1 MCPGMP
7 SFIRSVRGTKV
18 EKGRAQSYS
27 NEQEDIR
34 YFFEVSIKDR
44 RTIDKAMFE
53 FSKYLIRYHNNEEQ
67 GAQAKPQSNQGCC
80 H

>member
-1 MCPGMP
+1 M
-7 SFIRSVRGTKV
+7 

-27 NEQEDIR
+27 NEQEDIT

-44 RTIDKAMFE
+44 KTIDKAMFE